1 MLRGKNCCIEM
12 KIRKFAAIDIGSNAI
27 RLLIHNV
34 IEAEGKETQFK
45 KSALVRVPIRLGQD
59 SFTVGEISK
68 TNQERMI
75 DAMKAFKLLMKVH
88 NVEKYMAC
96 ATSAM
101 REANNG
107 NELVASIKN
116 KSGIEIE
123 IIDGKKEAA
132 IIASTD
138 LHQLIEKDKTYLYID
153 VGGGSTEFTI
163 FNSGKVLASR
173 SYKIGTVRLL
183 NEMITEEIWKDIEK
197 WIKKKTKDF
206 KKVEI
211 IGSGGNINKL
221 FKMSGRKP
229 GEPLS
234 YIFLNAQYQ
243 FLKEMSYEDRI
254 SELGLNPDR
263 ADVIIPATRI
273 YLNASKWSG
282 AKKIHVP
289 KIGLSDGIIK
299 LLYSFEMD
307 KELAFIEGK
316 Q

>member
-1 MLRGKNCCIEM
+1 LR
-12 KIRKFAAIDIGSNAI
+12 IRKFAAIDIGSNAV
-27 RLLIHNV
+27 RLLINNV
-34 IEAEGKETQFK
+34 IEEQNKETQFR
-45 KSALVRVPIRLGQD
+45 KSSLVRVPVRLGQD
-59 SFTVGEISK
+59 SFTVGEIS
-68 TNQERMI
+68 NANAERMVET
-75 DAMKAFKLLMKVH
+75 MKAFRLLMRVH
-88 NVEKYMAC
+88 GVEKYMAC

-107 NELVASIKN
+107 NELVAAIEK
-116 KSGIEIE
+116 KSGIRIE

-138 LHQLIEKDKTYLYID
+138 LHTIIEKDKAYLYID

-163 FNSGKVLASR
+163 FSEGKVLASK

-183 NEMITEEIWKDIEK
+183 NEMISEATWKEIER
-197 WIKKKTKDF
+197 WIKRYTRNV
-206 KKVEI
+206 KVDI

-221 FKMSGRKP
+221 FKMSGRQP

-234 YIFLNAQYQ
+234 YIYLNAQYQ
-243 FLKEMSYEDRI
+243 FLKDMSYEDRI

-273 YLNASKWSG
+273 YLNACKWSG

-299 LLYSFEMD
+299 LLYNQEQNT
-307 KELAFIEGK
+307 ELPI
-316 Q
+316 QVS

>member
-1 MLRGKNCCIEM
+1 M

-27 RLLIHNV
+27 RLLINNV
-34 IEAEGKETQFK
+34 IEENGKETQFK
-45 KSALVRVPIRLGQD
+45 KSSLVRVPIRLGQD

-68 TNQERMI
+68 VNEERMI

-88 NVEKYMAC
+88 GVEKYMAC

-101 REANNG
+101 REASNG
-107 NELVASIKN
+107 QEVAEKILN
-116 KSGIEIE
+116 KAGVKIDV
-123 IIDGKKEAA
+123 IDGKKEAA

-138 LHQLIEKDKTYLYID
+138 LHELIETDKSYLYID

-163 FNSGKVLASR
+163 FSKGKIVISK
-173 SYKIGTVRLL
+173 SFKVGTVRFL
-183 NEMITEEIWKDIEK
+183 NEVIEEQIWIEIEK
-197 WIKKKTKDF
+197 WVKSNTRNLVKLS
-206 KKVEI
+206 I

-221 FKMSGRKP
+221 HKMSNRAP

-234 YIFLNAQYQ
+234 YIWLNAQYQ
-243 FLKEMSYEDRI
+243 FLQSLSYDERV
-254 SELGLNPDR
+254 SELSLNPDR

-273 YLNASKWSG
+273 YLFAAKWSG

-299 LLYSFEMD
+299 TLYFNE
-307 KELAFIEGK
+307 KR
-316 Q
+316 